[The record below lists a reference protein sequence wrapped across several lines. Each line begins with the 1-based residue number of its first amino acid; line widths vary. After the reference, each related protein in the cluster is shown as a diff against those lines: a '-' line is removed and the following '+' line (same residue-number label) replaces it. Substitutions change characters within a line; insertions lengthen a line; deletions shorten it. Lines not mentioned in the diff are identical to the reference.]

1 LYRKTIPHPGFEI
14 LKKIAEEKE
23 KKKFGYWI
31 FTSNVDGQFQVGGE
45 RRGRGNEGQ
54 EGRGRGR

>member
-31 FTSNVDGQFQVGGE
+31 FTSNVDGQFQVREGE
-45 RRGRGNEGQ
+45 RAR
-54 EGRGRGR
+54 